1 MIYDAFTFFNEL
13 DLLEIR
19 LNILNDFV
27 DKFVLVESHQTFSG
41 QEKPLYYEENKQRF
55 EKWNDKIIHIVVPNI
70 ETKNLFERH
79 YLCYEA
85 IENELL
91 KHEPEDIAFCSDL
104 DEIWNPEILSKID
117 DEVHSLSQLNYS
129 YFVNYLSNEIW
140 TGTLMSKI
148 KNVFVGYNKHYRT
161 VKPNILPNGGW
172 HFSNAGGAEQIIKK
186 TAAYD
191 HAAELNHDWIREH
204 TQENI
209 DKGLDFLG
217 RPLNYQSVP
226 YKFVVEETKLP
237 KFLLDNKEKYKHL
250 FKHPW
255 R

>member
-1 MIYDAFTFFNEL
+1 MIYDTFTFFNEL

-27 DKFVLVESHQTFSG
+27 DKFVLVESRQTFSG
-41 QEKPLYYEENKQRF
+41 QEKPLYYQENKQRF
-55 EKWNDKIIHIVVPNI
+55 AKWNDKIIHIVVPNI

-91 KHEPEDIAFCSDL
+91 KYDSEDICFCSDL
-104 DEIWNPEILSKID
+104 DEIWNPQILEQID
-117 DEVHSLSQLNYS
+117 DEVHSLAQLNYC
-129 YFVNYLSNEIW
+129 YYLNMRSSEEW
-140 TGTLMSKI
+140 VGTLMSKV

-161 VKPNILPNGGW
+161 VKPNILPNGGY
-172 HFSNAGGAEQIIKK
+172 HFTNQGGVGQIIKK
-186 TAAYD
+186 TSAYD

-217 RPLNYQSVP
+217 RPLDYQRKP
-226 YKFVVEETKLP
+226 FKFWIEEENWPQYLKDHKQEYMKLC
-237 KFLLDNKEKYKHL
+237 K
-250 FKHPW
+250 
-255 R
+255 